1 MEKGIFAKEIQIPNK
16 MFSPINKQTHINK
29 NSEMA
34 FLNCYIG
41 KLSKAVL
48 DSQT

>member
-1 MEKGIFAKEIQIPNK
+1 
-16 MFSPINKQTHINK
+16 MFNLINKQTNINK

-34 FLNCYIG
+34 FLNCNVG

>member
-1 MEKGIFAKEIQIPNK
+1 MGKGIFAKEIQIANK
-16 MFSPINKQTHINK
+16 MFNPINKQTTINK